1 MKISETKIKK
11 KLEKFLNRKPK
22 KSEVQNAYKDQNILN
37 SVMLDEIELLKIE
50 IINLKKKK

>member
-1 MKISETKIKK
+1 MKISETKIKQ

-50 IINLKKKK
+50 IINLKK